1 MPQSEAAFMGGC
13 EYGEFAACGFSCLNP
28 LVSIQLGRIK
38 YIIIFNG
45 ADTVV
50 ALSVADAVEYVEVI
64 MKYGS
69 HFRLMPFQL
78 MRFGYNDFRLCNTQY
93 TVHKEEKG
101 CI

>member
-1 MPQSEAAFMGGC
+1 MRGC

-45 ADTVV
+45 ADTVI

-64 MKYGS
+64 MNESGIPRKSFNDRIVFFYVKIITSRRKNYFTLIALLIKY
-69 HFRLMPFQL
+69 P
-78 MRFGYNDFRLCNTQY
+78 
-93 TVHKEEKG
+93 
-101 CI
+101 